1 MREERVSFIQ
11 EVQPDKDSIAMRFN
25 QYPTISREAFE
36 IEKNA
41 KNKAYFFILS
51 HGLLDEFA
59 KLCKDYHS
67 DNPHEDCKKL
77 ILKEMA

>member
-1 MREERVSFIQ
+1 
-11 EVQPDKDSIAMRFN
+11 MRFN

-59 KLCKDYHS
+59 KFCKDYHS
-67 DNPHEDCKKL
+67 DNPHENCKKL